1 MARAAGPQRRSCS
14 SSSAVS
20 PDAWFRLRNI
30 GRKPSVGAAGSLL
43 EREAWV
49 LSIAETIE
57 ASQALPTDVMR
68 AEGPAAGGEALAQR
82 REYALRLLERKLAD
96 GHSAEPATTAA
107 RSATVSHRAATRAM
121 REAAVAAAEEAAQEQ
136 RLHEELE
143 AALAVTQRAIRA
155 VSLDLARDSW
165 RSRQPEPEPE
175 PETTSSDEEDW
186 EQPEHLDGGAEA
198 ATSPQGQGRGRT
210 HSELALLQRLAK
222 AQQFSGRFHVAGR
235 G

>member
-1 MARAAGPQRRSCS
+1 M
-14 SSSAVS
+14 
-20 PDAWFRLRNI
+20 
-30 GRKPSVGAAGSLL
+30 
-43 EREAWV
+43 

-82 REYALRLLERKLAD
+82 REYGLRLLERKLAD

-107 RSATVSHRAATRAM
+107 RSATVSHQAATRAM

-165 RSRQPEPEPE
+165 RSRQSEPEPE
-175 PETTSSDEEDW
+175 PETTSDEEDW

-198 ATSPQGQGRGRT
+198 AASLQGQGGGRT